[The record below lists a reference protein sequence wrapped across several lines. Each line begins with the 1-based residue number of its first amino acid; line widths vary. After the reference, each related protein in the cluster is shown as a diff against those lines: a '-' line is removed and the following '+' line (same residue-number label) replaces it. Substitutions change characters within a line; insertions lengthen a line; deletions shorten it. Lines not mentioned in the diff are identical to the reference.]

1 MSLDGP
7 AFYDKCDIFQTYQSH
22 RSRPENPND
31 TLEKPTFLELVGN
44 VSHKR
49 ILDLGCGD
57 AGFGRQALDRECSSY
72 VGVEGSRNMVALA
85 QRTLAGTLGQVI
97 HADLETWPFP
107 KNAFD
112 LVVSRLVLQY
122 LSALEPILGGI
133 FDALDSGGGFIFSVE
148 HPVITSC
155 DRAWQG
161 QGPRQDWIVDNY
173 FDTGARDPHWL
184 GGQVR
189 KYHRTVEDYF
199 LALQRAGFI
208 VESIREA
215 RPQRVNFMTE
225 ETYLRRMRIPL
236 FLLMAGKKP

>member
-1 MSLDGP
+1 MLFALLGRRRHCRR
-7 AFYDKCDIFQTYQSH
+7 ARKA
-22 RSRPENPND
+22 RNESRPTRGDHAAYFFMP
-31 TLEKPTFLELVGN
+31 VGCN
-44 VSHKR
+44 RSVEYE
-49 ILDLGCGD
+49 LGCGD

-85 QRTLAGTLGQVI
+85 QQTLAGTMGRVI

-122 LSALEPILGGI
+122 LSALEPIHGGI

-148 HPVITSC
+148 HLVITSC

-173 FDTGARDPHWL
+173 FDTGARDPH
-184 GGQVR
+184 
-189 KYHRTVEDYF
+189 
-199 LALQRAGFI
+199 
-208 VESIREA
+208 
-215 RPQRVNFMTE
+215 
-225 ETYLRRMRIPL
+225 
-236 FLLMAGKKP
+236 